1 MGSKTLWS
9 DKAKRAYELL
19 LEDANLDK
27 AEVREF
33 TVTFPMRG
41 LISYKVDGVMTL
53 DRVPPN
59 LDMGVQTC
67 P

>member
-27 AEVREF
+27 AEVRSME
-33 TVTFPMRG
+33 
-41 LISYKVDGVMTL
+41 
-53 DRVPPN
+53 
-59 LDMGVQTC
+59 
-67 P
+67 